1 MIVIGEALQL
11 LSDFDIATDVRFG
24 VKSGHFAK
32 SLVYL
37 VGACEER
44 GRHGKIALAVL
55 RLRTSSILS
64 TRTFH
69 QSIVLVERS
78 NVGVLDDF

>member
-11 LSDFDIATDVRFG
+11 LSDFGIATDVRFG
-24 VKSGHFAK
+24 VKSGRFAK
-32 SLVYL
+32 SL

>member
-11 LSDFDIATDVRFG
+11 LSDFGIATDVRFG
-24 VKSGHFAK
+24 VKSEHFAK

-44 GRHGKIALAVL
+44 GRHGKADSFSGLEIKDQLNLEHSNQFSSEHCVSRVL
-55 RLRTSSILS
+55 ECRRP
-64 TRTFH
+64 
-69 QSIVLVERS
+69 
-78 NVGVLDDF
+78 